1 MQALAIFAMCLRVAV
16 PAGYMPANM
25 AEDGWYLQWCPDGVA
40 VEVLEILFEA
50 SGAGDSA
57 HAHHHGGG
65 GGHADAATADDQA
78 DAGAAYAQC
87 DLSGFSADAHHTQ
100 LLAFGATPAPITTA
114 PAVRFARP
122 SLARLRAYHSRA
134 PPIELI

>member
-1 MQALAIFAMCLRVAV
+1 MQALAILAMCLRVAV

-65 GGHADAATADDQA
+65 HSTADDQA
-78 DAGAAYAQC
+78 DVGAAYAQC
-87 DLSGFSADAHHTQ
+87 DLSGFSADAHDTQ
-100 LLAFGATPAPITTA
+100 FLAFGAPPAPITSA
-114 PAVRFARP
+114 PSVRLARP

-134 PPIELI
+134 PPLELT